1 MTRNF
6 TRWRYH
12 TIFFDKRYH
21 TILFVNIKIK
31 YIYLIYFCTIF
42 LESLINAV
50 TIIFIASVFLY
61 YFCANQNLQMFNAY
75 SLLSLCKIFPTT
87 IQFTQFEAETFVV
100 LCSTFYAHF
109 YLFLYHI
116 YTHFYFDLNV
126 FWSSILSSNKILI
139 PLFISKS
146 YFLISN
152 FIHYCSNLIWF
163 KSRFLDKNGY
173 FLLKFKKDLD
183 YY

>member
-6 TRWRYH
+6 RRWRYN
-12 TIFFDKRYH
+12 TIF
-21 TILFVNIKIK
+21 ILFVNIKIK
-31 YIYLIYFCTIF
+31 YIYLIYFSTIF

-87 IQFTQFEAETFVV
+87 IQVTQFEAETFVV
-100 LCSTFYAHF
+100 LCSTFYV
-109 YLFLYHI
+109 
-116 YTHFYFDLNV
+116 HFYFDLNV